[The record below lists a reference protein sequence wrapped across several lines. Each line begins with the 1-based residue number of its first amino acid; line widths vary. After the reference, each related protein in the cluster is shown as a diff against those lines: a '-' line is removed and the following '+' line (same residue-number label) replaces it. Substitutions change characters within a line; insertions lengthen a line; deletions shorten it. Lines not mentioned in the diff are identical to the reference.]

1 MEYKDFIKPGN
12 KVLFY
17 PMSFEWANNFYVDAQ
32 VVEIS
37 EYRPYFRDGSPD
49 PTPDEYDESC
59 YVEIVGDICDE
70 AQIRLEDLFPI
81 EPCEYLVVYCGEEYK
96 CIGKNDELGEIVL
109 KDGDDF
115 IVCAEESAQKSRDID
130 DLDREELCE
139 LFNKCGIGSIYLA
152 DYDNDLG
159 ITRREA
165 SRILE
170 AYADSVEWDD
180 NLMTPDDFADW
191 ILGGSY

>member
-12 KVLFY
+12 RVIFY
-17 PMSFEWANNFYVDAQ
+17 PMSFEWANNFDVDAQ

-37 EYRPYFRDGSPD
+37 EYRPYYRDGSPD
-49 PTPDEYDESC
+49 PTPEQYDESC
-59 YVEIVGDICDE
+59 YVEITGDVRDE

-81 EPCEYLVVYCGEEYK
+81 EPCDEKFVYCGQEYK
-96 CIGKNDELGEIVL
+96 CIGKNDELEMIVL

-115 IVCAEESAQKSRDID
+115 IVCNEDAAEELRDVY
-130 DLDREELCE
+130 DLDREELCR

-152 DYDNDLG
+152 DYENDLG
-159 ITRREA
+159 ITRCQA
-165 SRILE
+165 CDILE

-180 NLMTPDDFADW
+180 DLMRPNDFADW
-191 ILGGSY
+191 ILGEA